1 MYTHVLESL
10 PMPEVARRAGPYRC
24 AAMLRGVPPSPA
36 ADARTVIRT
45 AVAVIR
51 AGVGVVRA
59 WVAVMRVAV
68 VGPPVR
74 IQPQTV
80 PAAGTLPSSK

>member
-1 MYTHVLESL
+1 
-10 PMPEVARRAGPYRC
+10 
-24 AAMLRGVPPSPA
+24 MLRGVPRSPA

-59 WVAVMRVAV
+59 GVALIRAGVGVVRAGVAVMRVAV